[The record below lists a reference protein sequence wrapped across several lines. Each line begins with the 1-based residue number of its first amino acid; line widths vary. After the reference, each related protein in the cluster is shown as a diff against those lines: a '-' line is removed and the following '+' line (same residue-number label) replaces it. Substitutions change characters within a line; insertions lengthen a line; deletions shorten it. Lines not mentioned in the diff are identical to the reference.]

1 MAHARIKQ
9 KEKPRRASACLG
21 TLASNVKAFTTFYTR
36 AIVAAYA
43 QLARRQ
49 RFQINLP
56 RFLSIRLDSS
66 LDPRAA
72 RERERENFRPNI
84 HVTYVNEERC
94 RYVYPRTRRH
104 K

>member
-1 MAHARIKQ
+1 MPRNARLERKGIYHILHARD
-9 KEKPRRASACLG
+9 RRRVYA
-21 TLASNVKAFTTFYTR
+21 TR
-36 AIVAAYA
+36 W
-43 QLARRQ
+43 RRQ

-72 RERERENFRPNI
+72 RERENFRPNI

-94 RYVYPRTRRH
+94 RYVYPPRTRRH